1 MIQLIVH
8 TNLRSV
14 FNILSQNGVDPVM
27 NFEQLRYAEVL
38 AHHKSM
44 QKAADALHISKS
56 GLSIAISQL
65 ESELGVQLFD
75 KSANGTKLTT
85 EGCQLLSS
93 ISNILHYKNQL
104 ESTASVVADFRKNQ
118 YVSIQYMN
126 SIPKAVINTFVKGY
140 LNQYS
145 QLQLDIR
152 RRAFSSIVQQVT
164 EQKID
169 AGFVALNTFSNNAI
183 AHLKFTPVST
193 SKLVLKC
200 SPENPLN
207 HLGRPMTLDDLKD
220 QKFSLFSDEFDN
232 QLFGQL
238 QAQSGPL
245 SLVTRVDDTWAMAQV
260 VTQLNTV
267 CFGLISEDTMSNTD
281 EFSDLNWIDIS
292 SIIDDAFVLGWL
304 TNPDHV
310 FPEQAR
316 HLIDS
321 LNH

>member
-44 QKAADALHISKS
+44 QKAADELHISKS

-193 SKLVLKC
+193 
-200 SPENPLN
+200 
-207 HLGRPMTLDDLKD
+207 T
-220 QKFSLFSDEFDN
+220 
-232 QLFGQL
+232 
-238 QAQSGPL
+238 
-245 SLVTRVDDTWAMAQV
+245 
-260 VTQLNTV
+260 
-267 CFGLISEDTMSNTD
+267 
-281 EFSDLNWIDIS
+281 
-292 SIIDDAFVLGWL
+292 
-304 TNPDHV
+304 
-310 FPEQAR
+310 
-316 HLIDS
+316 
-321 LNH
+321 